1 MQFRSRSP
9 LFLAPSASVQTAR
22 RRRVRFQLRFAR
34 LSAAPARR
42 GLSLVEIVVVMM
54 VMAIILLIFIPLTSG
69 IFTRFSE
76 RDQASQLGAHLI
88 FCRNAAIKSN
98 RTVYFRIDLGEKKYR
113 AWTLEREGATVKER
127 GLVNETAINVAALSA
142 AYGERLRD
150 GAVVVNFL
158 PSGVGEELAVYFG
171 EGDNITQTLLFSRY
185 TGEMKVVQGEAPLM
199 ADAPDWKEDLED
211 Q

>member
-1 MQFRSRSP
+1 
-9 LFLAPSASVQTAR
+9 
-22 RRRVRFQLRFAR
+22 
-34 LSAAPARR
+34 
-42 GLSLVEIVVVMM
+42 MM

-98 RTVYFRIDLGEKKYR
+98 RTVFMRIDLGEKKYR
-113 AWTLEREGATVKER
+113 AWTLEREGSTIKERALVKE
-127 GLVNETAINVAALSA
+127 TFINVAALSA

-158 PSGVGEELAVYFG
+158 PSGVAEELAVYFG
-171 EGDNITQTLLFSRY
+171 EGDNISQTLLFSRY
-185 TGEMKVVQGEAPLM
+185 TGEMKVVQGEAPLSM
-199 ADAPDWKEDLED
+199 EKADWKEDLED